1 MPRARFSG
9 IHIPVV
15 TPFDHSNQFDAKV
28 MALLIDRF
36 IAAGVHGI
44 APCGTTGESATLSHD
59 EHRRVI
65 ECAVQAT
72 ARRALLIA
80 GTGSNSTAEA
90 IALTQH
96 AERAGADAAL
106 VICPY
111 YNRPTQQGLIEH
123 FRAIADATS
132 LPIIMYNIPKRTG
145 VNMEAA
151 TTIELS
157 RVPNIVGIKEASGD
171 LEQIM
176 QIIARSE
183 DFNVLTGDDALLYPL
198 CALGGHG
205 GIMAAAHIAT
215 EHWVRLWKF
224 AEKGDFVEARKLH
237 YRLLP
242 LVKALF
248 LETNPTPVKAA
259 LEMLGIPVGAP
270 RLPLLPASEGCRQAL
285 VRELGR
291 LGLLPG
297 GGRESG
303 A

>member
-9 IHIPVV
+9 IHIPVI
-15 TPFDHSNQFDAKV
+15 TPFNKANAFDRDA
-28 MALLIDRF
+28 MAALIDRL
-36 IAAGVHGI
+36 IAGGVNGI
-44 APCGTTGESATLSHD
+44 APCGTTGESATLSHE
-59 EHRRVI
+59 EHREVI
-65 ECAVQAT
+65 EFT
-72 ARRALLIA
+72 ARAAAKRAFLIA

-90 IALTQH
+90 ITLTRH
-96 AERAGADAAL
+96 AEQVGADAAL
-106 VICPY
+106 LICPY
-111 YNRPTQQGLIEH
+111 YNRPTQAGLIEH
-123 FRAIADATS
+123 FRAVADSTS
-132 LPIIMYNIPKRTG
+132 LPLIMYNIPKRTG

-176 QIIARSE
+176 QIIARTE

-198 CALGGHG
+198 GALGAHG

-215 EHWVRLWKF
+215 EQWVKLWRHVE
-224 AEKGDFVEARKLH
+224 AGNLAEARKLH
-237 YRLLP
+237 YHLLP

-248 LETNPTPVKAA
+248 YETNPSPLKAA
-259 LEMLGIPVGAP
+259 LEMTGIAAGSP
-270 RLPLLPASEGCRQAL
+270 RLPLLPASESCRQAL
-285 VRELGR
+285 TRELGR
-291 LGLLPG
+291 LGLVPG

>member
-9 IHIPVV
+9 IHVPVV
-15 TPFDHSNQFDAKV
+15 TPFDEGNKFDPDT
-28 MALLIDRF
+28 MALLIDRL
-36 IAAGVHGI
+36 IAAGVNGI

-59 EHRRVI
+59 EHRQVI
-65 ECAVQAT
+65 EFTVRAT
-72 ARRALLIA
+72 AKRAFLIA
-80 GTGSNSTAEA
+80 GAGSNSTAEA

-106 VICPY
+106 LICPY
-111 YNRPTQQGLIEH
+111 YNRPTQRGLIEH
-123 FRAIADATS
+123 FRAVADATS

-151 TTIELS
+151 TTIELA
-157 RVPNIVGIKEASGD
+157 RIPNIVGIKEASGD
-171 LEQIM
+171 LEQTM
-176 QIIARSE
+176 QIIARTE

-198 CALGGHG
+198 GALGAHG

-215 EHWVRLWKF
+215 EQWVKLWRW
-224 AEKGDFVEARKLH
+224 VEAGELAQARKLH
-237 YRLLP
+237 YHLLP
-242 LVKALF
+242 LIKALF
-248 LETNPTPVKAA
+248 HETNPTPVKAA
-259 LEMLGIPVGAP
+259 LEMLGMPVGSP
-270 RLPLLPASEGCRQAL
+270 RLPLLPATESCRQAL
-285 VRELGR
+285 TRELGR

>member
-15 TPFDHSNQFDAKV
+15 TPFKEGEFDRDT
-28 MALLIDRF
+28 MALLIDRL
-36 IAAGVHGI
+36 IEAGVNGI
-44 APCGTTGESATLSHD
+44 APCGTTGESATLSHP
-59 EHRRVI
+59 EHRQVI
-65 ECAVQAT
+65 EFTVQA
-72 ARRALLIA
+72 AAKRAQVIA

-96 AERAGADAAL
+96 AEGAGAEAAL

-111 YNRPTQQGLIEH
+111 YNLPTQQGLVEH
-123 FRAIADATS
+123 FRAVADATS

-171 LEQIM
+171 LNQIM
-176 QIIARSE
+176 AIIAGTE

-215 EHWVRLWKF
+215 EQWVRLWRCVE
-224 AEKGDFVEARKLH
+224 AGELTEARKLH
-237 YRLLP
+237 YHLLP

-248 LETNPTPVKAA
+248 YETNPTPLKAA
-259 LEMLGIPVGAP
+259 LEMLGIPVGNP
-270 RLPLLPASEGCRQAL
+270 RAPLLPAMQQCRQAL
-285 VRELGR
+285 TRELGR
-291 LGLLPG
+291 IGLLPG